1 MNFFQ
6 LYPSLKSIQKMYIR
20 RKVFSRAIDHE
31 TGEEKLFSVNEV
43 ISEES
48 YQRMFAKAEKEEEEK
63 PKKGTLRKVGKGVAI
78 GGALAS
84 LGGGAIEHVMADKA
98 VSKMAEKKGSVKLGK
113 GLNSSL
119 FGGKNPGNSIRVV
132 ERTLLKNKGFKT
144 ARRADKLGTAAAL
157 AGTGAY
163 LAGRYLDKKK
173 KDKE

>member
-1 MNFFQ
+1 
-6 LYPSLKSIQKMYIR
+6 MYIR
-20 RKVFSRAIDHE
+20 RKVFSRAIDSE

-48 YQRMFAKAEKEEEEK
+48 YQRMFSKDEEEEK